1 MLVQE
6 LRIYWGYRS
15 LHFANARLVKICPH
29 LRHVDLQGRGID
41 PPEAESLSRALAQ
54 KSFVTICIVLKDYLR
69 PPPFPI
75 LDLMQ
80 RWPGIRKISITSTR
94 LIGQAD
100 LQASEAINCC
110 PELRELSLVSQS
122 LREGNITSLRLTCST
137 VTHLEIGYV
146 PSDAE
151 ALDELCRSLH
161 AWSPTLECLRL
172 YFHPMTPYYPPFSVT
187 LSSLTNLE
195 TLFIL
200 DFHLDVDA
208 ISSLPHLKHLRT
220 HYALRTESVVDRLAC
235 LLEDSNRFVALT
247 EISCAGEQRIGS
259 VELRD
264 VCHRRNIELQI

>member
-6 LRIYWGYRS
+6 LRIYWGYRG

-69 PPPFPI
+69 PPPVPI

-80 RWPGIRKISITSTR
+80 RWPGIRKISISSTR

-100 LQASEAINCC
+100 LQAFEAINYC
-110 PELRELSLVSQS
+110 PELRELSLISQS
-122 LREGNITSLRLTCST
+122 LREDNVTSLRLMCSV

-151 ALDELCRSLH
+151 ALDALCRSLH
-161 AWSPTLECLRL
+161 AWSPTLEWLWI
-172 YFHPMTPYYPPFSVT
+172 YFHRTTPYNTPFSET

-200 DFHLDVDA
+200 DFRLDVDA
-208 ISSLPHLKHLRT
+208 ISSFPHLKHLRT
-220 HYALRTESVVDRLAC
+220 LY
-235 LLEDSNRFVALT
+235 ALT
-247 EISCAGEQRIGS
+247 EVSCVGEQRLGS

-264 VCHRRNIELQI
+264 VCHRRNIKLQI

>member
-1 MLVQE
+1 
-6 LRIYWGYRS
+6 
-15 LHFANARLVKICPH
+15 
-29 LRHVDLQGRGID
+29 
-41 PPEAESLSRALAQ
+41 
-54 KSFVTICIVLKDYLR
+54 
-69 PPPFPI
+69 
-75 LDLMQ
+75 
-80 RWPGIRKISITSTR
+80 
-94 LIGQAD
+94 
-100 LQASEAINCC
+100 
-110 PELRELSLVSQS
+110 
-122 LREGNITSLRLTCST
+122 
-137 VTHLEIGYV
+137 
-146 PSDAE
+146 
-151 ALDELCRSLH
+151 
-161 AWSPTLECLRL
+161 
-172 YFHPMTPYYPPFSVT
+172 MTPYYPPFSVT

>member
-1 MLVQE
+1 
-6 LRIYWGYRS
+6 
-15 LHFANARLVKICPH
+15 
-29 LRHVDLQGRGID
+29 
-41 PPEAESLSRALAQ
+41 
-54 KSFVTICIVLKDYLR
+54 
-69 PPPFPI
+69 
-75 LDLMQ
+75 MQ
-80 RWPGIRKISITSTR
+80 TP
-94 LIGQAD
+94 
-100 LQASEAINCC
+100 EAINCC

-122 LREGNITSLRLTCST
+122 LREGNITSLRLMCSI

-151 ALDELCRSLH
+151 ALDELCRSLN

-200 DFHLDVDA
+200 DFHLDFDA

-220 HYALRTESVVDRLAC
+220 YYALRTESVALHLAC
-235 LLEDSNRFVALT
+235 LLEDSCRFVALT
-247 EISCAGEQRIGS
+247 EISCVCEQGIGS